1 MSKLGYLDSIR
12 GLACICVV
20 LSHASLVFFPYIH
33 AFFGDIPETNQTQ
46 NLIHNSPFTFVFS
59 GTGAVYVFFVL
70 SGFVLSRSMHN
81 KDASGFISAIFA
93 RYPRLMIPALFSCIF
108 AFLIYSV
115 IVLLA
120 PPQNLSPWFYNQ
132 LVNTP
137 NFFDSIKSGVIDAFF
152 LGKSNYNNV
161 LWTMSIE
168 LSGSFLI
175 YLFMYL
181 NNHINKTISS
191 ALFLATIIL
200 IAPISTKY
208 AGGFFCFWVGFTI
221 YITDFK
227 IRGFWLSLSALL
239 LGLYLAGV
247 HYGSYSYSWI
257 DYLLKQRSY
266 LACNIFAGILIVWSI
281 YSSETFQQLLTKKWL
296 IWLGK
301 KSFSIYLL
309 HMPLMILTSYLFFD
323 LFDKQFGYDIAALL
337 MTLSVVLLSVI
348 TSALFSFIDDYAVA
362 LSKLTGEKASRF
374 YCALRANS
382 PT

>member
-33 AFFGDIPETNQTQ
+33 AFFGNIPESNQSQ
-46 NLIHNSPFTFVFS
+46 NFIHNSPFTFIFS

-70 SGFVLSRSMHN
+70 SGFVLSRSMYN
-81 KDASGFISAIFA
+81 KDQSGFISAVSA
-93 RYPRLMIPALFSCIF
+93 RYPRLMIPALFSCVV
-108 AFLIYSV
+108 AFVVYTV
-115 IVLLA
+115 ISSLA
-120 PPQNLSPWFYNQ
+120 PPQHLSPWFYNQ
-132 LVNTP
+132 LVISP
-137 NFFDSIKSGVIDAFF
+137 NLLDSIKSGAIDAFF
-152 LGKSNYNNV
+152 LGKSSYNNV

-181 NNHINKTISS
+181 NKHINKAISS
-191 ALFLATIIL
+191 ALFLSTIIL

-221 YITDFK
+221 YITDYK

-239 LGLYLAGV
+239 LGLYLAGA
-247 HYGSYSYSWI
+247 HHGSYSYALI
-257 DYLLKQRSY
+257 DFFLKQRSY

-281 YSSETFQQLLTKKWL
+281 YSCETFQKLLTREWL

-309 HMPLMILTSYLFFD
+309 HMPLMILTSYLLFD
-323 LFDKQFGYDIAALL
+323 LLDKQFGYDVAALL
-337 MTLSVVLLSVI
+337 MTLSVVLLSVLAA
-348 TSALFSFIDDYAVA
+348 ALFSFIDDYAVI
-362 LSKLTGEKASRF
+362 LSKLTGEKTSFF
-374 YCALRANS
+374 YRAFRAN
-382 PT
+382 PPI